1 MSKGFKETKN
11 LSKIMEL
18 LEMADGNDDEIVGFI
33 YETKDYSKFKRID
46 GNRAVDHPQTII
58 NSIKKHGVLNC
69 PINVNEE
76 FGVAD
81 GQNRVLA
88 FEQLGLP
95 VRYIISAGIGIK
107 ECQAMNSGQ
116 KNWTSEDFVNSYAE
130 SGDER
135 YIALKKARE
144 NHKTLTYE
152 LLLIV
157 ANGGVALQSNY
168 NQMIA
173 DMRIKYHS
181 PTYKEEAV
189 LDFLEDVKPFVAR
202 SGFHTI
208 TCVRA
213 LAAVACRG
221 FIDMNRMRKQF
232 EKYSSADK
240 FQYATRDT
248 IATLQELYNHNRKNS
263 VFFADEY
270 RKQCYQMRG
279 KEKGEKHE

>member
-11 LSKIMEL
+11 LKKIMEL

-116 KNWTSEDFVNSYAE
+116 KNWTADDFVNSYAE
-130 SGDER
+130 SGDKR
-135 YIALKKARE
+135 YIALKEAKQK
-144 NHKTLTYE
+144 HQGLSYE

-157 ANGGVALQSNY
+157 ANRVFQSGVY
-168 NQMIA
+168 NKKIA
-173 DMRIKYHS
+173 EFKIDYHT
-181 PTYKEEAV
+181 PTYKEESV
-189 LDFLEDVKPFVAR
+189 LEFLEDVKPFLMKC
-202 SGFHTI
+202 GIHTI
-208 TCVRA
+208 TGMRTLAVIGVRG
-213 LAAVACRG
+213 L
-221 FIDMNRMRKQF
+221 IDLNRMKKQF
-232 EKYSSADK
+232 EKYATAEK
-240 FQYATRDT
+240 FQYAFRDT
-248 IATLQELYNHNRKNS
+248 IAALQELYNHNRKNCEY
-263 VFFADEY
+263 FADKY
-270 RKQCYQMRG
+270 REQIG
-279 KEKGEKHE
+279 KSTKKGTEK